1 MYKLYLYIVLLIF
14 NIHSANSQ
22 DLSIKFGEKTTY
34 NKEYSAVAFFEQDGE
49 KLLFNKKPS
58 KSCEFIVHVFN
69 SYLKIEST
77 REFNLEGHAFIDIV
91 DFQGQIVLFTSFT
104 NNKQEELRAYL
115 YDHLKGFQLTK
126 ILFKEPN
133 KQGYKANYI
142 LSNRIV
148 NQELHVLV
156 ELPYQPSTKEEVR
169 YLKFDNKL
177 QIIEEHYNKLDLIC
191 KPKKE
196 NDLIVSNNGEV
207 LLMKKYWEKINNFYI
222 YKLGKSVIKEVE
234 LKLKSRNISAIDY
247 LFNEK
252 NELVISGFFSSPFKY
267 NYEGY
272 FLQIFDNDLN
282 LVHKNQYFINQK
294 IINSFKSS
302 KEIKEGDYGLSRF
315 YITSFR
321 QDTSGNHFL
330 MAEHYGKK
338 TVKDERY
345 INRKGFVCIKFNKN
359 GNYVWGCPVKT
370 NQLEL
375 KNTFGSTFILNQNIE
390 PIFFYNVLENIGLRK
405 GVPIE
410 YGFNNYCGVN
420 QIIFSAA
427 GVPITKPVR
436 IDFPDSNQAK
446 FALKPKLINTNIDHN
461 VFIALDEL
469 KENSMVVI
477 VD

>member
-252 NELVISGFFSSPFKY
+252 NEL
-267 NYEGY
+267 
-272 FLQIFDNDLN
+272 
-282 LVHKNQYFINQK
+282 
-294 IINSFKSS
+294 
-302 KEIKEGDYGLSRF
+302 
-315 YITSFR
+315 
-321 QDTSGNHFL
+321 
-330 MAEHYGKK
+330 
-338 TVKDERY
+338 
-345 INRKGFVCIKFNKN
+345 KFT
-359 GNYVWGCPVKT
+359 KT
-370 NQLEL
+370 NC
-375 KNTFGSTFILNQNIE
+375 KMKS
-390 PIFFYNVLENIGLRK
+390 
-405 GVPIE
+405 
-410 YGFNNYCGVN
+410 
-420 QIIFSAA
+420 
-427 GVPITKPVR
+427 
-436 IDFPDSNQAK
+436 
-446 FALKPKLINTNIDHN
+446 
-461 VFIALDEL
+461 
-469 KENSMVVI
+469 
-477 VD
+477 